1 MSLTNDMKNLKE
13 EILTSYKQRANEY
26 QQRLK
31 DNEEL
36 VKEVQ
41 TTLESFRKDQMEM
54 ASALRSNL
62 AKGKKNRLN
71 ELGKLMTDIRE
82 NLMVNIK
89 NNIAKIQQEVEDIQ
103 TSVANMLKDFSVTR
117 GQMADELKGKFAEEE
132 TTRLHWDKNRLK
144 EFDKMMKAIQK
155 DILHIENEVKNIFA
169 DTNELLKKYDNEH
182 LQMSAKL
189 RNELKSN
196 LTDRVEYTNTM
207 LKKFQKRLS
216 EISKE
221 NQKNASTL
229 RKELSQNDTKRLNEF
244 NVMSEGIQNKIH
256 DIQKFVSTL
265 LNDSLTDRTQAV
277 KEWESIAKL
286 KQKLDTFSTGKEQM
300 PKTQKPIIE
309 QKVVKAE
316 VKKEEVKNVVKDV
329 VKEEVKNEIPIKNE
343 TKIENSNNEKTLE
356 EKVLNFVNAHKK
368 GVNISEMEKPLGE
381 NRMRLGY
388 VAKKLLDEGK
398 ILKIQNSY
406 YPKSKDKSGW

>member
-13 EILTSYKQRANEY
+13 EILASYKQRANEY

-103 TSVANMLKDFSVTR
+103 TSVANMLNDFSVTR
-117 GQMADELKGKFAEEE
+117 GQMADELKGKFAKEE
-132 TTRLHWDKNRLK
+132 TNRLHWDKNRLK

-155 DILHIENEVKNIFA
+155 DILHIEDEVKNIFA

-182 LQMSAKL
+182 VQMSAKL
-189 RNELKSN
+189 RNELSSN

-216 EISKE
+216 EISRE
-221 NQKNASTL
+221 NEKMASTL
-229 RKELSQNDTKRLNEF
+229 RKDLSKNDAKRLDEF
-244 NVMSEGIQNKIH
+244 NAMSEGIQNKINE
-256 DIQKFVSTL
+256 IQQFVSTL
-265 LNDSLTDRTQAV
+265 LNDSYTDRTQAAA
-277 KEWESIAKL
+277 EFDSIAKL
-286 KQKLDTFSTGKEQM
+286 KQKLGAFSTGKEQM
-300 PKTQKPIIE
+300 LKIQKPIVE
-309 QKVVKAE
+309 QK
-316 VKKEEVKNVVKDV
+316 V
-329 VKEEVKNEIPIKNE
+329 VKEEVKKVVKEEVREESPVKKE
-343 TKIENSNNEKTLE
+343 TKNDDSEDEKTLE
-356 EKVLNFVNAHKK
+356 AKVLNYVNTHKK
-368 GVNISEMEKPLGE
+368 GVSISEMEKPLGE
-381 NRMRLGY
+381 SRMRLGY
-388 VAKKLLDEGK
+388 VAKKLLDEGR
-398 ILKIQNSY
+398 ILKLENAY
-406 YPKSKDKSGW
+406 YPKSKRKSIW